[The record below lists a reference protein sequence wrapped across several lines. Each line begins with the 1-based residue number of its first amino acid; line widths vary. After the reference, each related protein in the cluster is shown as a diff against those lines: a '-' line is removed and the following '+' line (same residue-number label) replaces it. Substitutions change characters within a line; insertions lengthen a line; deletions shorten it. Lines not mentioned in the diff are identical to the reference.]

1 MEIKFDVK
9 GASRKDLVK
18 VIADTLGVKAEYQ
31 GMPSVAFVIGDFT
44 VTKEGTLVFADD
56 VNADEILKALA
67 ANAFYP
73 VDEGKDDEKKE
84 AEPEEPTG
92 LTIEIPADKVNVDNL
107 QKLLDAKGWLFRKAL
122 GVESLAFE
130 VTEDKV
136 SFPRF
141 SHTDT
146 DLTTAYTQFI
156 SALCKMSIEQKRITA
171 REKAV
176 ANEKYAFRCF
186 LLRLGFIG
194 DEYKQS
200 RKLLLANLDGSSA
213 LKTVKNAGTDDQDL
227 PETESHDSTGTEC
240 QESAESSNQDLPES
254 EEAANEQISE

>member
-44 VTKEGTLVFADD
+44 VTKDGTLVFADE
-56 VNADEILKALA
+56 VNADDVLKALA

-73 VDEGKDDEKKE
+73 VDEDKADEKKE

-92 LTIEIPADKVNVDNL
+92 LTIEIPADNVNVDNL

-136 SFPRF
+136 SLPWF

-156 SALCKMSIEQKRITA
+156 SALCRMSVEQKRITA

-213 LKTVKNAGTDDQDL
+213 FKTVKNAGTDDQNL

-240 QESAESSNQDLPES
+240 QESAE
-254 EEAANEQISE
+254 AANEQISE

>member
-31 GMPSVAFVIGDFT
+31 GMPSVAYKIGDFT
-44 VTKEGTLVFADD
+44 VTKEGTLVFADEVNPDD
-56 VNADEILKALA
+56 VLKALA

-73 VDEGKDDEKKE
+73 VDEDKADDKK
-84 AEPEEPTG
+84 EPEEPAG
-92 LTIEIPADKVNVDNL
+92 LIIEIPADKVNVDNL

-136 SFPRF
+136 SFPWF

-156 SALCKMSIEQKRITA
+156 SALCRMSVEQKRITA

-213 LKTVKNAGTDDQDL
+213 FKTVQTK
-227 PETESHDSTGTEC
+227 
-240 QESAESSNQDLPES
+240 AEV
-254 EEAANEQISE
+254 ANESVSE